1 MARSTTRTRV
11 FAATLGLV
19 GEQGLASTTMEAIAS
34 RAGVGKQT
42 LYRSW
47 PSKAAIL
54 VEALLERSLVNGGVD
69 IPRSGELASDLQR
82 LVTGTVAELTDPTM
96 ERLLR
101 AITAEVQSDSRLAA
115 DVVTGLLQ
123 PQTDAVAARL
133 RESGVVEA
141 DAGAE
146 LLFGAV
152 FHRWLLRTGDFSQ
165 DWIAGHVRRTLRAL
179 T

>member
-11 FAATLGLV
+11 FAATLDLV
-19 GEQGLASTTMEAIAS
+19 GEHGLAATTMEAIAA

-47 PSKAAIL
+47 PSKSAIL
-54 VEALLERSLVNGGVD
+54 LDALLDRSRVD
-69 IPRSGELASDLQR
+69 GHIDVPHSDDLASDLR
-82 LVTGTVAELTDPTM
+82 DLLTGTVAELTHPTM

-101 AITAEVQSDSRLAA
+101 AITAEVQTDRRLAA

-133 RESGVVEA
+133 RESGIVEA

-165 DWIAGHVRRTLRAL
+165 EWIGGHVRRTLHAL